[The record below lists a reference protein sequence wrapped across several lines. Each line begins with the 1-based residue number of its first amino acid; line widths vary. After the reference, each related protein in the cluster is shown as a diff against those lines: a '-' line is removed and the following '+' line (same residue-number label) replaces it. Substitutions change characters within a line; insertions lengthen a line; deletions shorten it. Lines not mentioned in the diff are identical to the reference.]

1 MSLDDDARAE
11 LLRLEAEHRLRVP
24 RTVDSAQGPRVTL
37 DGIDVLNFASND
49 YLSLANDARLVVAAK
64 AALDTAGVGAG
75 ASRLIVGNHRHH
87 VDAERAIAE
96 WLERDGVRLFTSG
109 YAANVGLL
117 TTLVGPDDIVFSD
130 ELNHASL
137 IDGCRLSRAKIVV
150 YPHRDVAALE
160 RELGAACSAGRGRRR
175 LVISETLFS
184 MDGDI
189 ADVETLAALARRHDA
204 ALLLDEA
211 HALGVYGPEG
221 RGLAAAAR
229 VVPDLLV
236 GTGGKALGGF
246 GAFVACSR
254 PIAQVLWSRARSL
267 VFSTGLPPS
276 IPAALTAAVEIVRGT
291 EGAQRRRTL
300 RGHGH
305 RLRAAVPELGGAADS
320 PIAPRHIGDDQR
332 AMAETSRL
340 LESRVF
346 VQGIRPPTVPEGT
359 ARLRISLAAGHTAAD
374 VAHLASLLCSP

>member
-1 MSLDDDARAE
+1 VSLDDDARAE

-24 RTVDSAQGPRVTL
+24 RIVDSAQGPRVTL
-37 DGIDVLNFASND
+37 DGVEVLNFASND
-49 YLSLANDARLVVAAK
+49 YLSLARDARLALAAK
-64 AALDTAGVGAG
+64 AALDDAGVGAG

-87 VDAERAIAE
+87 VEAEHAIGD
-96 WLERDGVRLFTSG
+96 WLQREGVRLFTSG

-117 TTLVGPDDIVFSD
+117 TAILRPEDVVFSD
-130 ELNHASL
+130 ALNHASL

-150 YPHRDVAALE
+150 FPHRDLAALE
-160 RELGAACSAGRGRRR
+160 SQLSSSAGRGRRR

-184 MDGDI
+184 MDGDL
-189 ADVETLAALARRHDA
+189 ADVEALATLSRRHDA

-211 HALGVYGPEG
+211 HALGMYGPEG
-221 RGLAAAAR
+221 RGVAAAAAI
-229 VVPDLLV
+229 VPDLLV

-254 PIAQVLWSRARSL
+254 PIAQLLWSRARSL

-291 EGAQRRRTL
+291 EGDQRRRTV
-300 RGHGH
+300 RAHAQ
-305 RLRAAVPELGGAADS
+305 RLRAAVPKLGGAPDS
-320 PIAPRHIGDDQR
+320 PIAPRLLGDDQR
-332 AMAETSRL
+332 TMAETARL

-359 ARLRISLAAGHTAAD
+359 ARLRVSLAAGHTTEDVDQLAA
-374 VAHLASLLCSP
+374 LLCSP